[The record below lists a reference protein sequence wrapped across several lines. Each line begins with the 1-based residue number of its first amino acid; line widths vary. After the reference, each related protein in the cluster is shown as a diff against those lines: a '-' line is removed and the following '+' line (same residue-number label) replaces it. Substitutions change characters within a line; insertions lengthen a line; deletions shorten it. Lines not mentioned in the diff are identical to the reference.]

1 MDPITALEQHCAT
14 AWPALVDQPLG
25 GWRLRA
31 ADGFT
36 GRANSALTT
45 GDPGVPLGEAL
56 EAVRAFAAGHGVP
69 PLAHVVLGS
78 EHEAGLAAA
87 GWEPDLDHPGGVE
100 SLVMS
105 GPLTGFGDAR
115 GGSTERDGGPVGGA
129 AGAAAGGVARGGY
142 AVSVPEEPDA
152 RWWELAAQPDPTPA
166 QRRVLAPEGLAVG
179 FGIALPVAGP
189 SGSGSASG
197 GAVAGG
203 GGVAGG
209 AAGGVVRGAV
219 VGEVLHVARLAVRPE
234 ARRRGLARALVVELA
249 AWGAARGATTLALQV
264 AEHNK
269 PAIALYESLGCAE
282 HHRYRY
288 WRPAS

>member
-1 MDPITALEQHCAT
+1 MDPITVLEQRCAA
-14 AWPALVDQPLG
+14 AWPALVDRPLG

-31 ADGFT
+31 AAGFT

-45 GDPGVPLGEAL
+45 GDPGVPLGAAL
-56 EAVRAFAAGHGVP
+56 ASVRAFAAEQGVP

-87 GWEPDLDHPGGVE
+87 GWEPDVEHPGGVE
-100 SLVMS
+100 SLVMT

-129 AGAAAGGVARGGY
+129 VGGVARGRY

-166 QRRVLAPEGLAVG
+166 QRHVLAPEGLAVS
-179 FGIALPVAGP
+179 FGIALPVGG
-189 SGSGSASG
+189 SGSGAEDFGGPTG
-197 GAVAGG
+197 GALGG
-203 GGVAGG
+203 GA

-219 VGEVLHVARLAVRPE
+219 VGEVLHVARLAVRQE
-234 ARRRGLARALVVELA
+234 ARRLGLARALMAELA
-249 AWGAARGATTLALQV
+249 AWGAARGATVLALQV

-288 WRPAS
+288 WRPSS